1 MIQSY
6 LSPIALRF
14 YNKSGVQLMRLSRL
28 VLLTLGT
35 VTAVACGGADVTTPK
50 VPPLSSVR
58 FINGLSDT
66 GAVDV
71 RAVDQVA
78 YSPVANNLAYRAATV
93 YQNSAVG
100 VRQFR
105 VFPTSTNINVTS
117 GVLADASVTLPAN
130 TRLTLL
136 VTGSARAGTINL
148 WVIDDGAD
156 APPDGQ
162 VSVRLV
168 NSAPGVIN
176 GYLVNTVTDPIPATA
191 TYSGLGT
198 LIRSPYVAKNAGAAA
213 VRVTDAGSGT
223 INASAAGPAAP
234 AALAGQKPAAGVT
247 SPGTSFSVYYF
258 GPGAAGSANAA
269 VTSPSLIWFVDRNP
283 CDQPAV
289 AACAP

>member
-1 MIQSY
+1 
-6 LSPIALRF
+6 
-14 YNKSGVQLMRLSRL
+14 MRLSRL

-35 VTAVACGGADVTTPK
+35 VTAAACGGADVTTPN

-58 FINGLSDT
+58 FINALTDT

-78 YSPVANNLAYRAATV
+78 YSPVANNLAFRAATV
-93 YQNSAVG
+93 YQNAAVG
-100 VRQFR
+100 VRHFR

-117 GVLADASVTLPAN
+117 GILADVSVTLPAD
-130 TRLTLL
+130 THITLL
-136 VTGSARAGTINL
+136 VAGSARAGTISL
-148 WVIDDGAD
+148 WVIDDGATP
-156 APPDGQ
+156 PPDGQ

-168 NSAPGVIN
+168 NSASGVIN
-176 GYLVNTVTDPIPATA
+176 GYLVNTATDPIPASA

-198 LIRSPYVAKNAGAAA
+198 LVGSPYVARNAGTTA
-213 VRVTDAGSGT
+213 VRVTDAGSGA
-223 INASAAGPAAP
+223 IKASAAGPAAP
-234 AALAGQKPAAGVT
+234 AILVGEKPAAGVT

-258 GPGAAGSANAA
+258 GAGAAGSANAA
-269 VTSPSLIWFVDRNP
+269 VTNPSLIWFVDRNP